1 MRTDNNNLMAQRP
14 INKILIANRGEI
26 ARRILR
32 TCREMGIAT
41 VAVFSDADRDALF
54 VHEADEAV
62 PLGGL
67 RPSESYLRIDAILD
81 PARKTH
87 SDAIHPGYGFLS
99 ENAAFARAC
108 EAAGTRFIGPPADVI
123 AAMGSK
129 IEAKRRMQAADVPVL
144 QTVEVS
150 NQPADRVLRQA
161 EALGW
166 PLLIKASAGGGGRGM
181 RIARSAAEF
190 PSLLDVARQESQAA
204 FGDATLFVEPYLEA
218 ARHIEIQIL
227 GDTQG
232 NLVHLFE
239 RECSIQ
245 RRHQKLIE
253 ESPSPGIDDELR
265 RALASAALRVAK
277 EIGYVNA
284 GTVEFLLAPD
294 GRFYFLEVNTRL
306 QVEHPVTEC
315 ITGLD
320 LVRLQILVAEGEP
333 LPAEVH
339 HVTARGHAI
348 EARLCA
354 EDPRHD
360 FLASAGEL
368 HRFRFPEGCG
378 VRVDSAIGD
387 TAVVSPYYDSLLA
400 KVIAHAPTRSE
411 AARRLSRALAG
422 AQIHGL
428 RTNRELLVRTL
439 EHPEFLRGQ
448 TDTQF
453 LTRHDPITLAAP
465 LGDDNAVCLHA
476 VAAALAGQA
485 GRRLE
490 SRALAQAPA
499 GWRNNPSQFQQT
511 RFQGDRAELSV
522 EYAFAH
528 AGLRVRVNGVDQPT
542 WTCTAANADRVRLFA
557 AGIERNYDVHR
568 VGETYYVDSPLGA
581 SVLVE
586 LPRFPIPKEE
596 LALGSLVA
604 PLPGVVNEVKAKQGD
619 TVAAGDVVLVIDSMK
634 VFHWIAAPL
643 AGRITEIRVE
653 AGNHVEAGALL
664 AVIEPTA

>member
-1 MRTDNNNLMAQRP
+1 MAARSINKMS

-41 VAVFSDADRDALF
+41 VAVCSEADRDALF
-54 VHEADEAV
+54 VQEADEAV

-67 RPSESYLRIDAILD
+67 RPSESYLRVDAVLD
-81 PARKTH
+81 AARKTA
-87 SDAIHPGYGFLS
+87 SDAIHPGYGFLA

-108 EAAGTRFIGPPADVI
+108 QESGIRFIGPPAEVI

-144 QTVEVS
+144 PSIEIS
-150 NQPADRVLRQA
+150 NQPADQVLRQA
-161 EALGW
+161 ESLGW
-166 PLLIKASAGGGGRGM
+166 PLIIKASAGGGGRGM
-181 RIARSAAEF
+181 RVVRATAEF
-190 PSLLDVARQESQAA
+190 ASLLEVARQESHAA
-204 FGDATLFVEPYLEA
+204 FGDAALFVEPYLEA

-227 GDTQG
+227 GDTDG
-232 NLVHLFE
+232 NVVHLFE

-253 ESPSPGIDDELR
+253 ESPSVALDDELR
-265 RALASAALRVAK
+265 RALVNAALRAAK

-284 GTVEFLLAPD
+284 GTVEFLLTPD

-315 ITGLD
+315 VTAFD
-320 LVRLQILVAEGEP
+320 LVRLQILVAAGEP

-339 HVTARGHAI
+339 SATVRGHAI
-348 EARLCA
+348 EARLYA
-354 EDPRHD
+354 EDPRQD
-360 FLASAGEL
+360 YLPSAGRL
-368 HRFRFPEGCG
+368 YRFRLPQGTG
-378 VRVDSAIGD
+378 IRVDSAID
-387 TAVVSPYYDSLLA
+387 ETAVISPYYDSLLA
-400 KVIAHAPTRSE
+400 KIIAHAPTRAE

-439 EHPEFLRGQ
+439 EHPEFQRGR
-448 TDTQF
+448 TDTHF
-453 LTRHDPITLAAP
+453 LIRNDPVALAAP
-465 LGDDNAVCLHA
+465 LGDEHALRLHA
-476 VAAALAGQA
+476 AAAALGSQA
-485 GRRLE
+485 QRRREAKVL
-490 SRALAQAPA
+490 RMAPS

-511 RFQGDRAELSV
+511 RFQCDRAEISV
-522 EYAFAH
+522 EYRFERD
-528 AGLRVRVNGVDQPT
+528 GLLLRIDGDQQPDLKCAAATLEQVRMS
-542 WTCTAANADRVRLFA
+542 A
-557 AGIERNYDVHR
+557 AGIERTYDVHR
-568 VGETYYVDSPLGA
+568 VGETFYVDSPLGA

-586 LPRFPIPKEE
+586 LPRFPMPKEE
-596 LALGSLVA
+596 TAAGSLVA
-604 PLPGVVNEVKAKQGD
+604 PLPGVVNEVKAKKGD

-643 AGRITEIRVE
+643 AGRIVEIRVE
-653 AGNHVEAGALL
+653 AGHHVDRGAVL
-664 AVIEPTA
+664 AVIEAAS

>member
-1 MRTDNNNLMAQRP
+1 MAARS

-41 VAVFSDADRDALF
+41 VAVFSEADRDALF
-54 VHEADEAV
+54 VLEADEAV

-67 RPSESYLRIDAILD
+67 RPSESYLRIDAVLD
-81 PARKTH
+81 AARKTA
-87 SDAIHPGYGFLS
+87 SDAIHPGYGFLA

-108 EAAGTRFIGPPADVI
+108 QESDIRFIGPPADVI

-129 IEAKRRMQAADVPVL
+129 IEAKRRMLAADVPVL
-144 QTVEVS
+144 PSIEVS
-150 NQPADRVLRQA
+150 NQPADQVLRQA
-161 EALGW
+161 ESWGW
-166 PLLIKASAGGGGRGM
+166 PLMIKASAGGGGRGM
-181 RIARSAAEF
+181 RVVRAKAELA
-190 PSLLDVARQESQAA
+190 SLLEVARRESQAA
-204 FGDATLFVEPYLEA
+204 FGDGALFVEPYLEA

-232 NLVHLFE
+232 NVVHLFE

-253 ESPSPGIDDELR
+253 ESPSVALDDELR
-265 RALASAALRVAK
+265 RALVNAALRAAR

-284 GTVEFLLAPD
+284 GTVEFLLGPD

-315 ITGLD
+315 VTALD
-320 LVRLQILVAEGEP
+320 LVRLQILVAAGEP

-339 HVTARGHAI
+339 SATVRGHAI

-354 EDPRHD
+354 EDPRQD
-360 FLASAGEL
+360 YLPSAGKL
-368 HRFRFPEGCG
+368 HRFRFPAGTG
-378 VRVDSAIGD
+378 IRVDSAIGE
-387 TAVVSPYYDSLLA
+387 TAVISPYYDSLLA
-400 KVIAHAPTRSE
+400 KVIAHAPTRAE

-439 EHPEFLRGQ
+439 EHPEFQSGR
-448 TDTQF
+448 TDTHF
-453 LTRHDPITLAAP
+453 LIRHDPIALAAP
-465 LGDDNAVCLHA
+465 LGDDHAVRLHA
-476 VAAALAGQA
+476 AAAALASQA
-485 GRRLE
+485 QGRREAKVLGT
-490 SRALAQAPA
+490 APS

-511 RFQGDRAELSV
+511 RFQCDRGEISV
-522 EYAFAH
+522 EYRFERDGPRLRIDGEQH
-528 AGLRVRVNGVDQPT
+528 ADLKCERATPEQVRMS
-542 WTCTAANADRVRLFA
+542 A
-557 AGIERNYDVHR
+557 AGIERTYDVHC

-586 LPRFPIPKEE
+586 LPRFPTPKEE
-596 LALGSLVA
+596 TPAGSLVA
-604 PLPGVVNEVKAKQGD
+604 PLPGIVSEVKVKKGD

-653 AGNHVEAGALL
+653 AGNHVESGAVL
-664 AVIEPTA
+664 AVIEAAS